1 MKNNEDTS
9 NMGYAERAFH
19 EFNEIMANRHRHSTE
34 SINRPNQGELFV
46 LKFLMKKDT
55 EVLPS
60 ELSHALQSS
69 TARISALLGALE
81 KKGQIVRNI
90 DESNRRNIL
99 VTITDVGRKRAK
111 EEMQEMKKVMVQVF
125 TDMGEEDAVAFIKLN
140 RKFFDLMQKNIPKE

>member
-1 MKNNEDTS
+1 MESKKDTS
-9 NMGYAERAFH
+9 KMGYAEKAFYD
-19 EFNEIMANRHRHSTE
+19 FNEIMAGKHRNSME

-46 LKFLMKKDT
+46 LKYLIKKDT

-81 KKGQIVRNI
+81 KKGQIVRKI
-90 DESNRRNIL
+90 DENNRRNIL

-125 TDMGEEDAVAFIKLN
+125 SEMGEEDAEAFIRLS
-140 RKFFDLMQKNIPKE
+140 RKFFNLMQKNIQ